1 MEVRGKTEGWVLLM
15 YAILNLKKVV
25 VMSPKLP
32 RITAFDLL
40 RALRRDGWL
49 PIRQSGSH
57 VTLNH
62 ALKKGRITVPNHSGT
77 ILKLKTLETI
87 LKQAEL
93 TTDELQ
99 ELL

>member
-1 MEVRGKTEGWVLLM
+1 
-15 YAILNLKKVV
+15 
-25 VMSPKLP
+25 
-32 RITAFDLL
+32 
-40 RALRRDGWL
+40 
-49 PIRQSGSH
+49 GSH
-57 VTLNH
+57 VTLKH

-93 TTDELQ
+93 TTDELR